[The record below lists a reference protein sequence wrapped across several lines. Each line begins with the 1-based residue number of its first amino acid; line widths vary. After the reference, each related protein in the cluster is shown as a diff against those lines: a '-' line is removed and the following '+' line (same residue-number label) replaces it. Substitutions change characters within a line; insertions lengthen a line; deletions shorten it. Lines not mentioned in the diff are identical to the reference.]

1 VRENNNMNWRRIREL
16 IKKELIQTR
25 RDRSMIGF
33 IFIAPIVQLL
43 LLGYAVTGD
52 IKHISTAVYDQ
63 DRSATSREFVQRF
76 IQSGYFDYNYYLS
89 GENQINYLLD
99 SGKAQFVLVI
109 PYNFT
114 KDLSRG
120 RPTQVQTLYDGSD
133 ANTARVIG
141 GYADAIIGQYS
152 AAITIQRLNR
162 LRTVI
167 ARVPSV
173 DGRLRVWYNPELKS
187 VNFLIP
193 GLLTTILLFVT
204 TTLTSTAIVK
214 EKELGTL
221 EQLIVTPISPLELMI
236 GKTVPFL
243 LVGVIELI
251 LGISVALFW
260 FHIRLAGNILLLFI
274 LSILFL
280 LTTLGL
286 GTLIS
291 TLSHTQQ
298 ESSLT
303 GVFFLLPAMM
313 LSGFIFPIAN
323 MPRIIQLFTY
333 LDPLRYYL
341 EIVRGIF
348 LKGSGLNYLWP
359 QTLVLAIFGI
369 SILLFS
375 AMRFSKRLS

>member
-1 VRENNNMNWRRIREL
+1 VTSDI
-16 IKKELIQTR
+16 TH
-25 RDRSMIGF
+25 
-33 IFIAPIVQLL
+33 IA
-43 LLGYAVTGD
+43 
-52 IKHISTAVYDQ
+52 TAVYDQ
-63 DRSATSREFVQRF
+63 DRTATSRALVQRF
-76 IQSGYFDYNYYLS
+76 IESGYFDYNYYLS
-89 GENQINYLLD
+89 GENQINDLLD

-109 PYNFT
+109 PRNFT

-133 ANTARVIG
+133 ANTARVIS

-152 AAITIQRLNR
+152 AGIIIERLNR
-162 LRTVI
+162 LRTVVP
-167 ARVPSV
+167 RLPSV
-173 DGRLRVWYNPELKS
+173 DGRVRVWYNPELKS

-221 EQLIVTPISPLELMI
+221 EQIIVTPITPLELMI

-251 LGISVALFW
+251 IGLSIALLW
-260 FHIRLAGNILLLFI
+260 FHIRIAGNIFLLCI
-274 LSILFL
+274 LSILFFF
-280 LTTLGL
+280 TTLGL

-303 GVFFLLPAMM
+303 GVFFLLPAIM

-323 MPRIIQLFTY
+323 MPRIIQLVTY

-341 EIVRGIF
+341 EIIRGIF
-348 LKGSGLNYLWP
+348 LKGSGLKDLWP
-359 QTLVLAIFGI
+359 QTLALAFLGI

-375 AMRFSKRLS
+375 ASRFSKRLS

>member
-1 VRENNNMNWRRIREL
+1 MRENNNMNWRRIREL